1 MQNLMQDVNLEFVP
15 MRLTRVTRG
24 VDPRVHLPSLPSP
37 RAGEG
42 REGAGLPGQARQ

>member
-24 VDPRVHLPSLPSP
+24 LDPRVHLPLPTSP
-37 RAGEG
+37 AR
-42 REGAGLPGQARQ
+42 GAR